1 MNSPYDSKMGFVA
14 TIWSS
19 RDTFLVDFF
28 PEVATMAKYEMTFLV
43 FSVFPAP
50 DSPVINMD

>member
-1 MNSPYDSKMGFVA
+1 MSSPYDSKMGFVA

-43 FSVFPAP
+43 FSVLPAP
-50 DSPVINMD
+50 DSPLH